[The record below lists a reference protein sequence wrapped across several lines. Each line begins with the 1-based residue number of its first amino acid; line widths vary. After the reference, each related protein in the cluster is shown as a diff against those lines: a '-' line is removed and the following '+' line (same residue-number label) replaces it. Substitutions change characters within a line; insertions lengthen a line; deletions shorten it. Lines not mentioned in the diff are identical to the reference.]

1 MSRDPEA
8 KTEPRPRLYD
18 KRTVERNIKKGLIS
32 RKDYDKYLKSLDDIS
47 DKGVY
52 GGPAED
58 DDDDEDILD
67 DEPET
72 DGEAPGTNSHS

>member
-8 KTEPRPRLYD
+8 KTEAKPRLYD

-32 RKDYDKYLKSLDDIS
+32 RKDYDKYLKSLEDIS

-58 DDDDEDILD
+58 DDDDDDILD

-72 DGEAPGTNSHS
+72 EDETPGSNSHS